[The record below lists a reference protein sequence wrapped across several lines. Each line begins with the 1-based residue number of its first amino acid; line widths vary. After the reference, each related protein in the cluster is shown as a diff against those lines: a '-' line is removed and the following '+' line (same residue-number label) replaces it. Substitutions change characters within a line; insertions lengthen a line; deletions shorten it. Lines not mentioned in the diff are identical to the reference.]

1 MKLNEC
7 ETTLTISKLY
17 HLELLFILD
26 FIHRILHNESFNY
39 IINNE

>member
-7 ETTLTISKLY
+7 ETALTISKLY

-26 FIHRILHNESFNY
+26 FFHRTTLSEK
-39 IINNE
+39 